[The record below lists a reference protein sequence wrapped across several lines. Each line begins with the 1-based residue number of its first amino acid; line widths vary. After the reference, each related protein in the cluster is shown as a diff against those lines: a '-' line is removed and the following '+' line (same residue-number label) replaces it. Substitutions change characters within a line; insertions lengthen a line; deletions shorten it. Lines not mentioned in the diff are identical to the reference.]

1 MSAYSNVS
9 YTENDEIAN
18 EMVAEPE
25 ENTSVMDE
33 QVAKFD
39 TNFSN
44 EKLEALYNEYDKI
57 TLDEE
62 KIKSLTQVKTNAVST
77 PVPFRT
83 VLVMSTALL
92 VTLLLA
98 FLCIYNISVINS
110 MNGGINYLQEEVI
123 SYESELFEAEGLY
136 NRLTSTDN
144 IQGELAQMGYEEMTS
159 SNIVAVSIPEKVEVT
174 SLQAPTNWFD
184 AFCNFLSRIFG

>member
-25 ENTSVMDE
+25 DNTSVMDE

-44 EKLEALYNEYDKI
+44 EKLEALYNEYDRI
-57 TLDEE
+57 TLDED
-62 KIKSLTQVKTNAVST
+62 KIKSLTQVKTNAVVRA
-77 PVPFRT
+77 VPFRT
-83 VLVMSTALL
+83 VLVMSTTLL
-92 VTLLLA
+92 ITLLLA

-110 MNGGINYLQEEVI
+110 MNGSINYLQEEVI
-123 SYESELFEAEGLY
+123 SYESELFEQEGLY
-136 NRLTSTDN
+136 VRLTSTDN
-144 IQGELAQMGYEEMTS
+144 IQQELAQMGYEEMSS

-174 SLQAPTNWFD
+174 TLSAPTNWFD